1 MKKIMEIKEN
11 EFSINHIKNL
21 SEGTLIIIRN
31 SPTPHKLRNELK
43 KKNKNLNDFY
53 LKKKKPSTK
62 DIKKLTN
69 RIKSLRD
76 NYKIPYLFKEIIE
89 KIHFKPIKIDN
100 GISRLVFDSKT
111 LSDIEKC
118 DFFEREDFKRRSP
131 DSNTETFMPGSANIH
146 RDFNRPHDHLQINFW
161 FPMHDTSDEEVL
173 RIWPDLYKENILD
186 MPNSEENI
194 HSLGVPAQYQLNF
207 GDIIVFHSEHIH
219 TSPKRTSETTR
230 HTYELR
236 VAYDCHDD
244 NNHYRSNFT
253 DFKNI
258 KNEKNRTQISKI
270 KKGLNPSK
278 KKSKKETFSE
288 EIFLSRSKVKKPSRA
303 NIKDFIS
310 RTNSPY
316 FLMRMVEEVKPK
328 KDLIELAIKKAE
340 KEKNKIPKEKYLPVT
355 YKNLRTQ
362 IKPSES
368 IERMKRDKT

>member
-1 MKKIMEIKEN
+1 MT
-11 EFSINHIKNL
+11 ST
-21 SEGTLIIIRN
+21 SR
-31 SPTPHKLRNELK
+31 
-43 KKNKNLNDFY
+43 
-53 LKKKKPSTK
+53 KKKPSTK
-62 DIKKLTN
+62 DIKTLTN

-76 NYKIPYLFKEIIE
+76 NYEIPYLFKEIIE

-111 LSDIEKC
+111 LSNIEEC
-118 DFFEREDFKRRSP
+118 DFFEKEDFKRRSP
-131 DSNTETFMPGSANIH
+131 DSNTETFMPGNANIH

-186 MPNSEENI
+186 MTNSEENI
-194 HSLGVPAQYQLNF
+194 DSLGVPAQYQLNF

-219 TSPKRTSETTR
+219 TSPKRNSETTR

-236 VAYDCHDD
+236 VAYDCYDD

-258 KNEKNRTQISKI
+258 KNEKNRIQISKI
-270 KKGLNPSK
+270 KKGLSPSK

-288 EIFLSRSKVKKPSRA
+288 EIFLSRSQISKPSNA
-303 NIKDFIS
+303 KIKDFIN

-316 FLMRMVEEVKPK
+316 FLMKMVEKIK
-328 KDLIELAIKKAE
+328 TSKDLIELAIKKAE
-340 KEKNKIPKEKYLPVT
+340 KEKNKIPEEKYLPVN
-355 YKNLRTQ
+355 YKNRRTQ
-362 IKPSES
+362 IKASES
-368 IERMKRDKT
+368 IERIKREKIEK